1 MEQLINKILLEWS
14 LRVHD
19 GMPNKDNPLHIVQ
32 LRETLSHMKL
42 SNEEGIFCEPSSA
55 ASLAG
60 LMKLSKE
67 GFDFR
72 DKNIVCILTGNG
84 LKDPATVK
92 DNVVSEIFK
101 VDSDMNKIRHKITSI
116 MKE

>member
-42 SNEEGIFCEPSSA
+42 SNEVTNLIIQNLTEEEKCIQ
-55 ASLAG
+55 L
-60 LMKLSKE
+60 KRKE
-67 GFDFR
+67 
-72 DKNIVCILTGNG
+72 KELNISIRN
-84 LKDPATVK
+84 AQ
-92 DNVVSEIFK
+92 VVSGSF
-101 VDSDMNKIRHKITSI
+101 NHNH
-116 MKE
+116 

>member
-42 SNEEGIFCEPSSA
+42 SNEVTNLIIQNLTEGEKFYARNKKSQYY
-55 ASLAG
+55 
-60 LMKLSKE
+60 
-67 GFDFR
+67 FR
-72 DKNIVCILTGNG
+72 I
-84 LKDPATVK
+84 
-92 DNVVSEIFK
+92 
-101 VDSDMNKIRHKITSI
+101 
-116 MKE
+116 